1 MIEVLYRDDDIVV
14 LVKPSGILSTA
25 DASGG
30 SSLPELIKKDLGVS
44 EVFPIHRLDREV
56 SGLMVYALSKKAAA
70 DLSAQATDH
79 TKFVKEYLAFVEGSP
94 EDDNGVFEDLLFKD
108 SARNKT
114 YVVKRERRGVKKAKL
129 SYTVLERF
137 NTETLVRVKLYTGR
151 THQIRVQ
158 FASRKM
164 PIFGDRKYG
173 GSPKD
178 DGIALYSVALSFTHP
193 ANRKPMFFESLP
205 IFLRNRADNL

>member
-14 LVKPSGILSTA
+14 LVKPSGILSAT
-25 DASGG
+25 DASGAA
-30 SSLPELIKKDLGVS
+30 SFPEYIKKDLGVS

-108 SARNKT
+108 SGRNKT

-164 PIFGDRKYG
+164 PIVGDRKYG
-173 GSPKD
+173 GRANER
-178 DGIALYSVALSFTHP
+178 GIELYSFRISFIHP
-193 ANRKPMFFESLP
+193 ITGEKLDYKYIPEGIKEFYYE
-205 IFLRNRADNL
+205 

>member
-14 LVKPSGILSTA
+14 CVKPRGVLSAVDSSGA
-25 DASGG
+25 V
-30 SSLPELIKKDLGVS
+30 SLPELIKTDLGVS

-56 SGLMVYALSKKAAA
+56 SGIMVYALNKKAAA
-70 DLSAQATDH
+70 SLSAQAADH
-79 TKFVKEYLAFVEGSP
+79 TKLIKEYIAFVEGFP
-94 EDDNGVFEDLLFKD
+94 EEESGVFEDLLFKD
-108 SARNKT
+108 SGRNKT

-137 NTETLVRVKLYTGR
+137 ETGTLVRVKLYTGR

-164 PIFGDRKYG
+164 PIVGDRKYG
-173 GSPKD
+173 GRANER
-178 DGIALYSVALSFTHP
+178 GIELYSFRISFVHP
-193 ANRKPMFFESLP
+193 ITGEKLDYKYISEDFKE
-205 IFLRNRADNL
+205 FLL

>member
-14 LVKPSGILSTA
+14 LVKPRGVLSAVDSSGA
-25 DASGG
+25 A
-30 SSLPELIKKDLGVS
+30 SLPEFIKKDLGVS

-94 EDDNGVFEDLLFKD
+94 ENDSGVFEDLLFKD
-108 SARNKT
+108 SGRNKT

-137 NTETLVRVKLYTGR
+137 NTGTLVRVKLYTGR

-164 PIFGDRKYG
+164 PIVGDRKYG
-173 GSPKD
+173 GRANER
-178 DGIALYSVALSFTHP
+178 GIELYSFRISFIHP
-193 ANRKPMFFESLP
+193 ITGEKLDYKYIPEGIKEFCYE
-205 IFLRNRADNL
+205 

>member
-1 MIEVLYRDDDIVV
+1 MIEVLYRDDDIAVC
-14 LVKPSGILSTA
+14 VKPRGVLSAA
-25 DASGG
+25 DASGA

-108 SARNKT
+108 SGRNKT

-164 PIFGDRKYG
+164 PIVGDRKYG
-173 GSPKD
+173 GRANER
-178 DGIALYSVALSFTHP
+178 GIELYSFRISFIHP
-193 ANRKPMFFESLP
+193 ITGEKLDYKYIPEG
-205 IFLRNRADNL
+205 IKEFLL